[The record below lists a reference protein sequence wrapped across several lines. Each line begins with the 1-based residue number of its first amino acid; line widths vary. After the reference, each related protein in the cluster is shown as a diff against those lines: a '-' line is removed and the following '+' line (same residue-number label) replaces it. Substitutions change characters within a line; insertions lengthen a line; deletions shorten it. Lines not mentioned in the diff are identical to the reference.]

1 MNSLQPASFSLFVEP
16 PYLPNTSS
24 MPPKRPLGLGK
35 AAKAK
40 KQKPDAAAVE
50 NESSLSQEPRD
61 VAVASEVETD
71 VNGNGDENG
80 PNELTVELGAEIDA
94 NDAVGQLAAL
104 WRTYFVSEDKKE
116 LVLNG
121 IIHECDR
128 ILRKAHLDSKLE
140 SDEENVEIT
149 GRFYSIYALALSN
162 LAFFHTEERDKV
174 EAYFTEAMDRISRGE
189 ELFPNSIDIL
199 FAKARIM
206 INKIALTVI
215 SRLDTESRVAAK
227 AQTGAQL
234 LDECLSQWEK
244 AEELTGQLNQY
255 DYYNIE
261 SLDFLQALDDLLD
274 VVDNFG
280 QEHLEG
286 EDSDAED
293 EDKDLR
299 LDENHP
305 LHSIKNTDKYNRW
318 WRDHLIIFLNNLDK
332 RLAGE
337 NKKSKDH
344 PLTILR
350 RELCKRLGQ
359 SYLMEAEVPS
369 NVYTTLAYYAK
380 DKLDIDGLSKHDA
393 QRDSQKLFSTALKY
407 LKDSQ
412 DADEP
417 ETWVNVA
424 EAMISLG
431 NVHELDSPEQE
442 KAYREAEEILVKANN
457 ATNGKFD
464 DILHNLLHN

>member
-1 MNSLQPASFSLFVEP
+1 MA
-16 PYLPNTSS
+16 
-24 MPPKRPLGLGK
+24 PKRPLGLGK

-40 KQKPDAAAVE
+40 KHKAGAE
-50 NESSLSQEPRD
+50 NGSASENNGTSSD
-61 VAVASEVETD
+61 VAVASELPKEKSP
-71 VNGNGDENG
+71 ENSTEG
-80 PNELTVELGAEIDA
+80 ADELTVELGAEIDA

-104 WRTYFVSEDKKE
+104 WRTYFVSEEKKE

-128 ILRKAHLDSKLE
+128 ILRKANSEQRSD
-140 SDEENVEIT
+140 SDEENVDIT
-149 GRFYSIYALALSN
+149 GRFYAIYALALSN
-162 LAFFHTEERDKV
+162 LAFFHTEEREKV
-174 EAYFTEAMDRISRGE
+174 DAFFTEAMERITRGE
-189 ELFPNSIDIL
+189 ELFPDSVDLL

-215 SRLDTESRVAAK
+215 SRLDKESRVSNK
-227 AQTGAQL
+227 VPNGAQL
-234 LDECLSQWEK
+234 LDECLAQWEK
-244 AEELTGQLNQY
+244 AEALTAKLQKY

-280 QEHLEG
+280 HDRLEG
-286 EDSDAED
+286 EDSDADEED
-293 EDKDLR
+293 EDDVK

-305 LHSIKNTDKYNRW
+305 LFSIRNTDKYNKW
-318 WRDHLIIFLNNLDK
+318 WRDHSIIFLENLDK

-337 NKKSKDH
+337 DRKSKNH
-344 PLTILR
+344 PLTTLR

-369 NVYTTLAYYAK
+369 NVFTTLTYYAK
-380 DKLDIDGLSKHDA
+380 DKSEINGLTKEQA
-393 QRDSQKLFSTALKY
+393 QKASQELFSNALRY

-412 DADEP
+412 DDDEP

-431 NVHELDSPEQE
+431 NVHDLDSPEQE
-442 KAYREAEEILVKANN
+442 KAYKEAEEILTKANN

-464 DILHNLLHN
+464 DILHNLLQNQ

>member
-1 MNSLQPASFSLFVEP
+1 
-16 PYLPNTSS
+16 
-24 MPPKRPLGLGK
+24 MPPKRPLGLAK
-35 AAKAK
+35 AARAK
-40 KQKPDAAAVE
+40 KQKKDVADEKNTENGAENGPD
-50 NESSLSQEPRD
+50 D
-61 VAVASEVETD
+61 VAVASES
-71 VNGNGDENG
+71 NGNSTEES
-80 PNELTVELGAEIDA
+80 NELTVELGAEIDA

-104 WRTYFVSEDKKE
+104 WRTYFVLEDKKE

-128 ILRKAHLDSKLE
+128 ILRKAHLDKPE
-140 SDEENVEIT
+140 SDEENVAIT
-149 GRFYSIYALALSN
+149 GRFYGIYALALSN

-174 EAYFTEAMDRISRGE
+174 EAFFTEAMDRISRGE
-189 ELFPNSIDIL
+189 ELFPDSVDIL

-215 SRLDTESRVAAK
+215 SRLDLDSRVGEK
-227 AQTGAQL
+227 SLTGAQL
-234 LDECLSQWEK
+234 LDDCLAQWER
-244 AEELTGQLNQY
+244 AESISGELNQY

-280 QEHLEG
+280 QDHMEG
-286 EDSDAED
+286 EDSDAE
-293 EDKDLR
+293 EDAPEHK

-305 LHSIKNTDKYNRW
+305 LFSIKKTDKYNRW

-337 NKKSKDH
+337 NKKDKDH
-344 PLTILR
+344 PLTTLR

-359 SYLMEAEVPS
+359 SYLMEAETPS
-369 NVYTTLAYYAK
+369 NVYTTLTYYAK
-380 DKLDIDGLSKHDA
+380 DKKEIDGLSKEEA
-393 QRDSQKLFSTALKY
+393 QTASQRLYQTALKY
-407 LKDSQ
+407 LRQSQ
-412 DADEP
+412 DDDEP

-424 EAMISLG
+424 EAMILLG
-431 NVHELDSPEQE
+431 NVYDLDSPGQE
-442 KAYREAEEILVKANN
+442 EAYKEAEEILVKANN
-457 ATNGKFD
+457 VTNGKFD

>member
-1 MNSLQPASFSLFVEP
+1 
-16 PYLPNTSS
+16 

-35 AAKAK
+35 AARAK
-40 KQKPDAAAVE
+40 KQKNEAAGEDGAQNGVSDA
-50 NESSLSQEPRD
+50 P
-61 VAVASEVETD
+61 VASET
-71 VNGNGDENG
+71 NGSNSEEA
-80 PNELTVELGAEIDA
+80 NELTVKLGAEIDA

-104 WRTYFVSEDKKE
+104 WRTYFVLEDKKE

-128 ILRKAHLDSKLE
+128 ILRKAHLDKSD
-140 SDEENVEIT
+140 SDEENVDIT
-149 GRFYSIYALALSN
+149 GRFYAIYALALSN

-174 EAYFTEAMDRISRGE
+174 EAYFTEAMDRIARGE
-189 ELFPNSIDIL
+189 ELFPNSVDIL

-215 SRLDTESRVAAK
+215 SRLDTESRVGAK
-227 AQTGAQL
+227 SQTGAQL
-234 LDECLSQWEK
+234 LDECLAQWEK
-244 AEELTGQLNQY
+244 AEAISGELNQY

-280 QEHLEG
+280 QEHMEG

-293 EDKDLR
+293 DAPEHR

-305 LHSIKNTDKYNRW
+305 LFSIKNTDKYNKW
-318 WRDHLIIFLNNLDK
+318 WRDHLIVFLGNLDK

-337 NKKSKDH
+337 RKKDKDH
-344 PLTILR
+344 PLTTLR

-359 SYLMEAEVPS
+359 SYLMEAETPS
-369 NVYTTLAYYAK
+369 NVYTTLTYYAK
-380 DKLDIDGLSKHDA
+380 DKKDIDGLSKDEA
-393 QRDSQKLFSTALKY
+393 QKASQKLYLTALKY

-412 DADEP
+412 DEDEP

-424 EAMISLG
+424 EAMILLG
-431 NVHELDSPEQE
+431 NVHDLDSPDQE
-442 KAYREAEEILVKANN
+442 KAYKDAEDILVKANN

-464 DILHNLLHN
+464 DILHNLLNN